1 VDAADDRARRRHA
14 AEEAMS
20 TEQAVAAALRR
31 SAIYRLLATAFAYP
45 TPARLEHVASRAA
58 QAGADAPPG
67 VRAAL
72 DRLAGAARGA
82 DAATLAG
89 DHVDLF
95 QRQVRCPPYEGAY
108 GAPQMSG
115 KSTLLADIAGFY
127 LAFGL
132 TPAEAQPEVEDH
144 VCAETEFMSAL
155 ALKEAWALAEGH
167 AEGLAVTRDA
177 ARAFLRDHLARWST
191 TFVQRLAD
199 LAPPGFYPAA
209 AALLEEWLKAECARL
224 EVEPAPLVG
233 VTAAEEA
240 PFACPMAPASTD
252 AE

>member
-1 VDAADDRARRRHA
+1 
-14 AEEAMS
+14 MS
-20 TEQAVAAALRR
+20 AEQAVAAALRR
-31 SAIYRLLATAFAYP
+31 SAIYRLLAIAFAYP
-45 TPARLEHVASRAA
+45 TPARLEHVSSAAA
-58 QAGADAPPG
+58 QARADQPLG
-67 VRAAL
+67 VQAAL
-72 DRLAGAARGA
+72 DRLAGAARDA

-155 ALKEAWALAEGH
+155 ALKEAWALAAGH
-167 AEGLAVTRDA
+167 DEGLDVTRDA
-177 ARAFLRDHLARWST
+177 ARAFLGDHLGRWGVAFAR
-191 TFVQRLAD
+191 RLAE
-199 LAPPGFYPAA
+199 LAPAGVYPAA
-209 AALLEEWLKAECARL
+209 AVLLEQWLKAECSRL
-224 EVEPAPLVG
+224 GIEPAALEG
-233 VTAAEEA
+233 VTPAEEA
-240 PFACPMAPASTD
+240 PLACPMAPAPTEPD
-252 AE
+252 